1 MSRSEQSSRATSL
14 AALAVVTVFGL
25 LLLWPVPAGRAPL
38 SADHTVHLTR
48 AFLMGEQLGHGRLAG
63 WSTTWFFGFPA
74 GELYPPLGDLLVIV
88 LHGIG
93 LGLLDWWQSYALG
106 FTVVFLLQG
115 WAMLRAGRA
124 FGLGLAPGLIA
135 ALLILADPGM
145 YREGGWMYTV
155 TYGVWPQPLATAL
168 CWLGFAE
175 LCQAYSARR
184 RRVDTRR
191 VCIAAMILGASLLAH
206 PMALPMIAMGV
217 PLLVLCMGLRG
228 GNVRKQLA
236 TTSFAVALA
245 LAVAAWWLVPML
257 VHRSWMASYG
267 WLFASLESMTGR
279 ALEGQWTYRM
289 PAAVGYL
296 ASAGLLWAA
305 VAGKGFARFV
315 AAFALTS
322 WLLAS
327 TDVFWIFRLD
337 RVSEGFTH
345 LQYQRFLLAAKPGF
359 YLAIGGLVGMFVD
372 HVMSVSRGK
381 WKPKLP
387 PRLRGAAALGSAV
400 AVMAAVAWLVV
411 DSRQA
416 ISEHEVGAVQTERT
430 VDGSVEEADYRAFL
444 AWAAETR
451 ASTEDPYR
459 LAFDAGRNL
468 HWFMDS
474 PVETR
479 TDSYK
484 IGFTPGDNFVHK
496 PESRHPKLLDRLGVR
511 YVVSLR
517 KGDRELRN
525 EIERFGDIRVVERK
539 RVEPAIAQLDGA
551 GTLEIVE
558 DDPEAGRVVVRV
570 AETSEDSRLTF
581 NIAGYPRW
589 ELRQDGELIEW
600 QEFPAHGDGGAASI
614 AERRAGDLRGGKAN
628 GDDGS
633 EPTLMGVAGPAVG
646 EYELEYRTRRWFD
659 WLAGLVSLAAMLLC
673 ILRIVRIQRLRE
685 RQLRLHALMITAVDR
700 LHRLTAPLVLGPAL
714 LVLLTLVGVRWFGHA
729 SEESTRAVGWL
740 ASERTEDVSGMRA
753 APFKADMLIR
763 SAIRVRSRRK
773 KPATV
778 TFPGVTLG
786 DNLTGWIALDDDAA
800 KQSAKGK
807 HQFTL
812 EARDGE
818 QWKTLVQMR
827 VRHRPNRVP
836 IDVDTGPLAGQTTD
850 LRVRVESEG
859 KSPPALGFDLD
870 LEVSE

>member
-1 MSRSEQSSRATSL
+1 MSRSEQSSPGIRL

-25 LLLWPVPAGRAPL
+25 FLLWPVPTGRMPL

-48 AFLMGEQLGHGRLAG
+48 AFLVGEQLGHGRLAG
-63 WSTTWFFGFPA
+63 WSTTWFFGFPV
-74 GELYPPLGDLLVIV
+74 GELYPPLGDLLVV
-88 LHGIG
+88 ALHGVG
-93 LGLLDWWQSYALG
+93 LGLIDWWQSYALG
-106 FTVVFLLQG
+106 FTLVFLIQG

-155 TYGVWPQPLATAL
+155 AYGVWPQALATAL

-175 LCQAYSARR
+175 LCQAYSPRR
-184 RRVDTRR
+184 KRVDTKR
-191 VCIAAMILGASLLAH
+191 VAIAALVLGMSLLAH
-206 PMALPMIAMGV
+206 PMSLPMIAMGV

-236 TTSFAVALA
+236 TATFVVLLA

-257 VHRSWMASYG
+257 IHRGWMASYG
-267 WLFASLESMTGR
+267 WLFASLENMTGR
-279 ALEGQWTYRM
+279 ALKGEWTYRM

-305 VAGKGFARFV
+305 IAGKGFARFV

-327 TDVFWIFRLD
+327 TDVFWTFRLD

-359 YLAIGGLVGMFVD
+359 YLAIGGLIGWLVD
-372 HVMSVSRGK
+372 HAIAAARGK
-381 WKPKLP
+381 WRPQLA
-387 PRLRGAAALGSAV
+387 PRARGAAVLGSTLVVIGAV
-400 AVMAAVAWLVV
+400 SWLVV
-411 DSRQA
+411 DSRRA
-416 ISEHEVGAVQTERT
+416 MTDHEVGVVQTERT
-430 VDGSVEEADYRAFL
+430 ADASVQETDYRAFL

-451 ASTEDPYR
+451 ANTDEPYR
-459 LAFDAGRNL
+459 IAFDANRNL

-479 TDSYK
+479 TGSYK
-484 IGFTPGDNFVHK
+484 VGFTPGDNFVHK
-496 PESRHPKLLDRLGVR
+496 PESRHPEVLDRLGVR

-517 KGDRELRN
+517 RGDRALRN
-525 EIERFGDIRVVERK
+525 EVERFGDIRVVERRK
-539 RVEPAIAQLDGA
+539 AEHAIARLDGS
-551 GTLEIVE
+551 GSLEIVD
-558 DDPEAGRVVVRV
+558 DDPETGHVVVRV
-570 AETSEDSRLTF
+570 SDADADSLLTF

-589 ELRQDGELIEW
+589 ELRHEGQPAEW
-600 QEFPAHGDGGAASI
+600 QEFPVHGEAAPASI
-614 AERRAGDLRGGKAN
+614 AERRAGVLRGGKAN

-633 EPTLMGVAGPAVG
+633 EPTLMGVAGPADG
-646 EYELEYRTRRWFD
+646 EYVLEYRGRRWFD
-659 WLAGLVSLAAMLLC
+659 WLAGLVSLVALVVC
-673 ILRIVRIQRLRE
+673 TLRIVRIERLRE
-685 RQLRLHALMITAVDR
+685 RQLRLHALMLTAVDR
-700 LHRLTAPLVLGPAL
+700 LHRLTTPLVVGPLL
-714 LVLLTLVGVRWFGHA
+714 LVVLALVGVRWFGHA

-740 ASERTEDVSGMRA
+740 SNERARDISGMRA
-753 APFKADMLIR
+753 SPFKADMLIR

-773 KPATV
+773 KPATA
-778 TFPGVTLG
+778 TFPGVTLP
-786 DNLTGWIALDDDAA
+786 DRLTGWVALDDDAA
-800 KQSAKGK
+800 KQGARGK
-807 HQFTL
+807 HHFTL

-818 QWKTLVQMR
+818 AWRPLVDMR

-836 IDVDTGPLAGQTTD
+836 IDVETGDLAGQRTD

-859 KSPPALGFDLD
+859 KSPPALGFDLE
-870 LEVSE
+870 LEEAP